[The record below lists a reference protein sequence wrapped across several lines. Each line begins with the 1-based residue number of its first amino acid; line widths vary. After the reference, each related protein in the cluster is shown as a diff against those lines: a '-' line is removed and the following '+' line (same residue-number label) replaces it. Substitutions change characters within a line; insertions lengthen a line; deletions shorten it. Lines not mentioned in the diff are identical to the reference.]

1 MTHDSFYD
9 QRSTALISTFF
20 DMVASYLLLMMNQF
34 VRSHTFKAE
43 LTRVRRDPIGE
54 WFQLRKLSPLVYLL
68 VRDGLIYFVMSVS
81 QAVQYTRPSSGLC
94 DLR

>member
-1 MTHDSFYD
+1 MYYIQYVMTHDSFFNKCLTVLV
-9 QRSTALISTFF
+9 SIVF
-20 DMVASYLLLMMNQF
+20 DMIASYLLLMMNQF

-68 VRDGLIYFVMSVS
+68 IRDGLIYFVMSVS
-81 QAVQYTRPSSGLC
+81 KAV
-94 DLR
+94 